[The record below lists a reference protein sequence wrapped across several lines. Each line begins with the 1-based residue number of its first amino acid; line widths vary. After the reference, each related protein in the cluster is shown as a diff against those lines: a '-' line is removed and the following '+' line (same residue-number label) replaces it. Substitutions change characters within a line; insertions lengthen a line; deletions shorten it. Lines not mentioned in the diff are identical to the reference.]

1 MQRRLQ
7 CKSKFKKI
15 SNICAFYSMQDVDCM
30 CARVCMCV
38 TQKWLFDGDNEGQ
51 QEGRGTVEAV
61 EVYG

>member
-1 MQRRLQ
+1 
-7 CKSKFKKI
+7 
-15 SNICAFYSMQDVDCM
+15 MQDVDCM